1 MDTEVRVTV
10 ASSLRMPADNRNWK
24 RQETDS
30 PRKPLEGAQPTDTSI
45 SDFSFLELR
54 VRLECILSYH
64 ACGNLSQLPLETNIP
79 VIQYFLSIHVW

>member
-1 MDTEVRVTV
+1 MDTEVSVTV

-30 PRKPLEGAQPTDTSI
+30 PLKPLEGAQPTDTSI

-54 VRLECILSYH
+54 
-64 ACGNLSQLPLETNIP
+64 G
-79 VIQYFLSIHVW
+79 